1 MSGGKFLAKPKI
13 DPHLE
18 FALNANSNIKRR
30 ILAWDICFFDGVF
43 IGGEFMSDVVIKDEG
58 VEGVAVASF
67 ENEEIVTEVLPNS
80 EVLEVANEIIDEN
93 IEALRALAK

>member
-1 MSGGKFLAKPKI
+1 MLVRFMIKFGFISL
-13 DPHLE
+13 L
-18 FALNANSNIKRR
+18 
-30 ILAWDICFFDGVF
+30 DGAF
-43 IGGEFMSDVVIKDEG
+43 IGGEFMSDVAIKNEG
-58 VEGVAVASF
+58 VEGVAVESF